1 MGRKLA
7 REETMKLLYQM
18 DMNNDYSESSVKDFI
33 ENGELNKEEKE
44 YISSSAVTI
53 LKNLDTIDKNISQ
66 NIRGWKISRLAKV
79 DLSILRI
86 AIYELLYR
94 EDIPIEV
101 CINEAIEIAKS
112 IVQKNLQNLLTECWE
127 ISFEQWRIDKW
138 INIMLELIPVIILH
152 LWLLLTLK
160 ETR

>member
-44 YISSSAVTI
+44 YISSSTVTI

-101 CINEAIEIAKS
+101 CINEAIEIAKKYS
-112 IVQKNLQNLLTECWE
+112 TEE
-127 ISFEQWRIDKW
+127 SSKF
-138 INIMLELIPVIILH
+138 INGMLGNFVRTMEN
-152 LWLLLTLK
+152 
-160 ETR
+160 R

>member
-7 REETMKLLYQM
+7 REEAMKLLYQM

-33 ENGELNKEEKE
+33 ENGELNREEKE

-66 NIRGWKISRLAKV
+66 NIRGWKINRLAKV

-101 CINEAIEIAKS
+101 CINEAIEIAKKYS
-112 IVQKNLQNLLTECWE
+112 TEE
-127 ISFEQWRIDKW
+127 SSKF
-138 INIMLELIPVIILH
+138 INGMLGNFVRTME
-152 LWLLLTLK
+152 K
-160 ETR
+160 R

>member
-101 CINEAIEIAKS
+101 CINEAIEIAKKYS
-112 IVQKNLQNLLTECWE
+112 TEE
-127 ISFEQWRIDKW
+127 SSKF
-138 INIMLELIPVIILH
+138 INGMLGNFVRTMEN
-152 LWLLLTLK
+152 
-160 ETR
+160 R

>member
-53 LKNLDTIDKNISQ
+53 LKNLDAIDKNISQ

-101 CINEAIEIAKS
+101 CINEAIEIAKKYS
-112 IVQKNLQNLLTECWE
+112 TEE
-127 ISFEQWRIDKW
+127 SSKF
-138 INIMLELIPVIILH
+138 INGMLGNFVRTMEN
-152 LWLLLTLK
+152 
-160 ETR
+160 R